1 MVELQE
7 KLRGVVADVLQKEK
21 LSYVIGYQAA
31 SFGVG
36 TRPLFIRSKEDVKKL
51 VFSPLCSAN
60 LVRYL
65 KYRKPE
71 QSVGVIVKGCDSRA
85 VVQLLQESGVD
96 RDKVKLIGV
105 SCAGVAEAEKVQN
118 MLPEGSSF
126 ELVGYDDKKLD
137 FVVDNKKISVNRSE
151 VSAERC
157 SCCEYKTPVIYDV
170 LVGEKLE
177 AARKNTYSEVK
188 DFEKHSLEER
198 WEFWAAEFEKCIR
211 CYACRN
217 ACPLCYC
224 PQCMA
229 ELLEPQW
236 LLRSVDG
243 AECGAWNI
251 MRAMHLAG
259 RCIGCGE
266 CERACPVD
274 IPLMLLNK
282 KLEKSCLSRFDHKAG
297 LDPKGKPVLAAF
309 NPNDPEEFVMSGEC

>member
-1 MVELQE
+1 MVELQ
-7 KLRGVVADVLQKEK
+7 KQLRGVVADLLEKEN

-36 TRPLFIRSKEDVKKL
+36 TRPLFMHCKDDVKKL

-71 QSVGVIVKGCDSRA
+71 ESVGIIVKGCDSRA

-96 RDKVKLIGV
+96 REKVKIIGV
-105 SCAGVAEAEKVQN
+105 SCTGIVEAEKVQH
-118 MLPEGSSF
+118 MLPEGNSF
-126 ELVGYDDKKLD
+126 ELVGFDEKNLD
-137 FVVDNKKISVNRSE
+137 FLVDGKKKSVKRSE
-151 VSAERC
+151 VSSKMC
-157 SCCEYKTPVIYDV
+157 SCCEYPTPVIYDV
-170 LVGEKLE
+170 LVGEKRE
-177 AARKNTYSEVK
+177 AVDENKYSEVEE
-188 DFEKHSLEER
+188 FEKHLLGER
-198 WEFWAAEFEKCIR
+198 WEFWAAQFEKCIR

-282 KLEKSCLSRFDHKAG
+282 KLEKSCLSHFDHKAG